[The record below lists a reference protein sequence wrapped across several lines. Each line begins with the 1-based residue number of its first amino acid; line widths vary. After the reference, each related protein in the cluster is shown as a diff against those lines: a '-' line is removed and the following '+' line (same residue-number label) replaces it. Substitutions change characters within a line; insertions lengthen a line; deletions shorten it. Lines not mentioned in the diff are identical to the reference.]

1 MTEQSFHF
9 PDKSSWRFDAIL
21 ASEPYRAAIEQDI
34 PPEMLVGSVRDALEE
49 ALRLNNVRF
58 ALDYAERQ
66 PDVEQL
72 CSIGFSMG
80 ERATVPIFEHTTS
93 VAFSSIANS

>member
-1 MTEQSFHF
+1 MTEQSFSF

-34 PPEMLVGSVRDALEE
+34 PPEMLVESVRDALEE

-58 ALDYAERQ
+58 ALDYPAGKPRHGLGL
-66 PDVEQL
+66 EQ
-72 CSIGFSMG
+72 G
-80 ERATVPIFEHTTS
+80 RATVGRGC
-93 VAFSSIANS
+93 